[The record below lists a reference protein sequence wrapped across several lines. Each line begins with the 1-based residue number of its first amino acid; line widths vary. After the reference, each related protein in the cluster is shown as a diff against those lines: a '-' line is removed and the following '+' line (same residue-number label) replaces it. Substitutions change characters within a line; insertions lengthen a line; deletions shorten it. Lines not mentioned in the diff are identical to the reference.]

1 MKKKFILPL
10 TAIAMLLGLVVT
22 GCTPASSGEGGGEG
36 GGGGDPVEPPAQEEI
51 KVTAAGNKTELM
63 VGETVQLSA
72 NVEGVAWS
80 STISTVASVDK
91 NGLVTAVAAGTT
103 KIRAKKDGY
112 DTGSITITVT
122 KAPER
127 EAKYHLPLEQAEHY
141 DPDDF
146 WGMVYGGTT
155 YGPGDSPVEDNG
167 GATADGTSLGWL
179 NQGCKETLTFTSDK
193 AVKVEIGVTMAYNA
207 DVDLSNTLSVKFNGA
222 AISMAGKVCP
232 GPEDGD
238 TNNYYDFHAVSFGEV
253 TLKAENNVLE
263 MEIIGS
269 TGVNMDEMVVFTEE
283 TLALA
288 VIPAVVKQKIV
299 VSPESMSLEVGE
311 TEQITS
317 EITGLSYV
325 SSDAAIASVSESGL
339 VTAVAAGKATITVS
353 KDGMKDATVA
363 VTVTA
368 PHETVDYT
376 LVAGETVRLELEN
389 GEFSNNNGYWGY
401 PQWGMAPNHDGGVTP
416 IEEQESASGGMS
428 LGYVDNS
435 TKIILKISSPKAG
448 TVSIKLGAAYARE
461 VDLGANF
468 TLKIGENN
476 VDLTG
481 KTVPGSADGQSYYEW
496 AVVDLG
502 TCAVVEGEQLVVLE
516 CIGSG
521 ANLDYIDLTLA

>member
-10 TAIAMLLGLVVT
+10 TALAMLLGLVVT

-36 GGGGDPVEPPAQEEI
+36 GGGGTVEPPAQEEI

-72 NVEGVAWS
+72 SVEGVAWS

-127 EAKYHLPLEQAEHY
+127 EAKYHLGLEQAEHY

-155 YGPGDSPVEDNG
+155 MGPGDSPVEDNG
-167 GATADGTSLGWL
+167 GATPDGTSLGWL
-179 NQGCKETLTFTSDK
+179 NNGCKETLTFTSDK

-207 DVDLSNTLSVKFNGA
+207 DVDLSSTLSVKFNDA

-263 MEIIGS
+263 MEIIGQ
-269 TGVNMDEMVVFTEE
+269 TGVNMDEMVVYTEE

-288 VIPAVVKQKIV
+288 VVPAVVKEKIV
-299 VSPESMSLEVGE
+299 VSPESMNLTVGD

-317 EITGLSYV
+317 ETAGLSYV
-325 SSDAAIASVSESGL
+325 SSDAAVASVSETGL

-368 PHETVDYT
+368 PHDTVDYT
-376 LVAGETVRLELEN
+376 LVEGEAVRLELEN
-389 GEFSNNNGYWGY
+389 GEFYCNAGSWGF
-401 PQWGMAPNHDGGVTP
+401 PQWGIGPNHDGGVTP
-416 IEEQESASGGMS
+416 IEDQETASGGMS
-428 LGYVDNS
+428 LGYISNS
-435 TKIILKISSPKAG
+435 TKITLKVNSPKAG
-448 TVSIKLGAAYARE
+448 TVSIKLCAAYNNA

-481 KTVPGSADGQSYYEW
+481 KTVPGAADGQSYYEW
-496 AVVDLG
+496 AVIDLG
-502 TCAVVEGEQLVVLE
+502 TCAIAAGDNLVVLE

-521 ANLDYIDLTLA
+521 ANLDYIDLTLAA